1 VLSLCQFDPKV
12 AGRREHALVPAG
24 LIVVRTKKHTYP
36 SRIWSLEE
44 GCVGG
49 VVGEQPAILARDVS
63 LTIRLLPD
71 CLYYAVPYSLP
82 GVQAAFML
90 RLYSSGVVELQRARA
105 PIASSVRGQWIQGY
119 AGGRRGNASFLSNPQ
134 FLLAIPRASR
144 REEASAS
151 SPSRSR
157 DATSPSRV
165 GGGAE
170 DEGMGGSKSTGTAN
184 TICAY
189 SLTGTAICVALK
201 LVYRCVLSQ
210 SDGRG
215 TRRSAAGRRSR
226 SSRGRRWRRSRR
238 RKQ

>member
-1 VLSLCQFDPKV
+1 LNPQFRLAVPKHTTVVLSLCQFDPKV

-44 GCVGG
+44 GSVGG

-82 GVQAAFML
+82 GVEAAFML
-90 RLYSSGVVELQRARA
+90 RLYSSGVVELQRARP

-134 FLLAIPRASR
+134 FLLAIPRASSR
-144 REEASAS
+144 REEASAR

-170 DEGMGGSKSTGTAN
+170 DEGMRGGKGTGTAN
-184 TICAY
+184 MYAC
-189 SLTGTAICVALK
+189 SLTGTAI
-201 LVYRCVLSQ
+201 
-210 SDGRG
+210 
-215 TRRSAAGRRSR
+215 
-226 SSRGRRWRRSRR
+226 
-238 RKQ
+238 